1 MNKWIKPSELPEGFW
16 GECFVAI
23 CNEGE
28 IFVEIN
34 HVKVTPNGAYWYL
47 DDHHCDPEWLSFNS
61 DQSCVRLM
69 TVEYPKPS
77 LEDFK
82 C

>member
-1 MNKWIKPSELPEGFW
+1 MNSKWIKPSELPKSFW

-34 HVKVTPNGAYWYL
+34 HVKVRPDGVYWFL
-47 DDHHCDPEWLSFNS
+47 QDPDCPEWLSFNS
-61 DQSCVRLM
+61 DESCVRLM
-69 TVEYPKPS
+69 TIQYPKPS

-82 C
+82 